1 MSKVIKLKKGLDINL
16 KGQAE
21 KTVEKTVS
29 PTFIS
34 IKPSDFPCVKPHLE
48 VRQGDKVKAGDVL
61 FTDKFRPEI
70 RFCSPV
76 SGEVAEI
83 RRAERRRITDVIVKA
98 DSQTEY
104 SKFEVKDLNSKDAV
118 KELFLKSGVWP
129 YLRQRPFNIIADP
142 QQEAKAVYISTFDS
156 APLAADY
163 QFVLKDQLEAFQA
176 GVDALSKLA
185 KVYIGLDGKVASNI
199 FANVKNA
206 ESYAFEGPHPAGNAG
221 VQISHVCPVNKG
233 ESVIVVNPQDVVI
246 IGRLVKNG
254 IYDAKKTI
262 AIAGSKVKNP
272 AYVSVVANSNI
283 DSVLE
288 GKIDETPLEGVEG
301 EAVRIIG
308 GNVLTGTKLSKDGF
322 LGFYDNEI
330 TIIPEG
336 KYYDFFGWAL
346 PGLKKYSFSHTF
358 FSWLCPKKQY
368 ELDTNMH
375 GEKRAY
381 VVTGTFEK
389 LVPMD
394 ILPLQLIKAILAQ
407 NIELMEELG
416 IYEVAE
422 EDFALCEFADTSKTD
437 IQAIIRK
444 GLDLMVSETR

>member
-1 MSKVIKLKKGLDINL
+1 MSTIIKLKQGLDINL
-16 KGQAE
+16 VGEAQKAVA
-21 KTVEKTVS
+21 KTVAANEVS
-29 PTFIS
+29 L
-34 IKPSDFPCVKPHLE
+34 KPSDFACFKPHLE
-48 VRQGDKVKAGDVL
+48 VRVGDKVKAGSVL
-61 FTDKFRPEI
+61 FTDKNRPEI

-76 SGEVAEI
+76 SGEVTEV
-83 RRAERRRITDVIVKA
+83 RRAERRRITDVVVKA
-98 DSQTEY
+98 DGNNEY
-104 SKFEVKDLNSKDAV
+104 EKFDTSNLSSKDAV
-118 KELFLKSGVWP
+118 KNLLLQSGVWP

-142 QQEAKAVYISTFDS
+142 NQDAKAVYISTFDS

-163 QFVLKDQLEAFQA
+163 QFVLKDQLADFQA
-176 GVDALSKLA
+176 GVDLLSKLA
-185 KVYIGLDGKVASNI
+185 PVYVGYNNKISGNI
-199 FANVKNA
+199 FQNVKNA
-206 ESYAFEGPHPAGNAG
+206 TLTGFEGPHPAGNAG

-233 ESVIVVNPQDVVI
+233 EMVIVVNPQDVVI
-246 IGRLVKNG
+246 VGRLAKSG

-262 AIAGSKVKNP
+262 ALVGGKVKSP
-272 AYVSVVANSNI
+272 AYYSTVANA
-283 DSVLE
+283 
-288 GKIDETPLEGVEG
+288 KIDGIISGNYETED
-301 EAVRIIG
+301 ARIIG
-308 GNVLTGTKLSKDGF
+308 GNVLTGTKLSADGY

-330 TIIPEG
+330 SIIPEG
-336 KYYDFFGWAL
+336 NYYDFFGWAL

-358 FSWLCPKKQY
+358 FSWLSPKKQY
-368 ELDTNMH
+368 NLDTNTH

-394 ILPLQLIKAILAQ
+394 ILPLQLIKAILAE

-444 GLDLMVSETR
+444 GLDLMVQETM

>member
-1 MSKVIKLKKGLDINL
+1 MSTIIKLKQGLDINL
-16 KGQAE
+16 VGEAQKAVA
-21 KTVEKTVS
+21 KTVAANEVS
-29 PTFIS
+29 L
-34 IKPSDFPCVKPHLE
+34 KPSDFACFKPHLE
-48 VRQGDKVKAGDVL
+48 VRVGDKVKAGSVL
-61 FTDKFRPEI
+61 FTDKNRPEI

-76 SGEVAEI
+76 SGEVTEV
-83 RRAERRRITDVIVKA
+83 RRAERRRITDVVVKA
-98 DSQTEY
+98 DGNNEY
-104 SKFEVKDLNSKDAV
+104 EKFDTSNLSSKDAV
-118 KELFLKSGVWP
+118 KNLLLQSGVWP

-142 QQEAKAVYISTFDS
+142 KQDAKAVYISTFDS

-163 QFVLKDQLEAFQA
+163 QYVLKDQLADFQA
-176 GVDALSKLA
+176 GVDLLSKLA
-185 KVYIGLDGKVASNI
+185 PVYVGFDNKISGNI
-199 FANVKNA
+199 FQNVKNA
-206 ESYAFEGPHPAGNAG
+206 TLTGFEGPHPAGNAG

-233 ESVIVVNPQDVVI
+233 EMVIVVNPQDVVI
-246 IGRLVKNG
+246 VGRLAKSG

-262 AIAGSKVKNP
+262 ALVGGKVKSP
-272 AYVSVVANSNI
+272 AYYSTVANA
-283 DSVLE
+283 
-288 GKIDETPLEGVEG
+288 KIDGIISGNYETED
-301 EAVRIIG
+301 ARIIG
-308 GNVLTGTKLSKDGF
+308 GNVLTGTKLSADGY

-330 TIIPEG
+330 SIIPEG
-336 KYYDFFGWAL
+336 NYYDFFGWAL

-368 ELDTNMH
+368 NLDTNTH

-394 ILPLQLIKAILAQ
+394 ILPLQLIKAILAE

-444 GLDLMVSETR
+444 GLDLMVQETM

>member
-1 MSKVIKLKKGLDINL
+1 MSTIIKLKQGLDINL
-16 KGQAE
+16 VGEAQKAVA
-21 KTVEKTVS
+21 KTVAANEVS
-29 PTFIS
+29 L
-34 IKPSDFPCVKPHLE
+34 KPSDFACFKPHLE
-48 VRQGDKVKAGDVL
+48 VRVGDKVKAGSVL
-61 FTDKFRPEI
+61 FTDKNRPEI

-76 SGEVAEI
+76 SGEVTEV
-83 RRAERRRITDVIVKA
+83 RRAERRRITDVVVKA
-98 DSQTEY
+98 DGNNEY
-104 SKFEVKDLNSKDAV
+104 EKFDTSNLSSKDAV
-118 KELFLKSGVWP
+118 KNLLLQSGVWP

-142 QQEAKAVYISTFDS
+142 KQDAKAVYISTFDS

-163 QFVLKDQLEAFQA
+163 QFVLKDQLADFQA
-176 GVDALSKLA
+176 GVDLLSKIA
-185 KVYIGLDGKVASNI
+185 PVYVGYNNKISGNI
-199 FANVKNA
+199 FQNVKNA
-206 ESYAFEGPHPAGNAG
+206 TLTGFEGPHPAGNAG

-233 ESVIVVNPQDVVI
+233 EMVIVVNPQDVVI
-246 IGRLVKNG
+246 VGRLAKSG

-262 AIAGSKVKNP
+262 ALVGGKVKSP
-272 AYVSVVANSNI
+272 AYYSTVANA
-283 DSVLE
+283 
-288 GKIDETPLEGVEG
+288 KIDGIISGNYETED
-301 EAVRIIG
+301 ARIIG
-308 GNVLTGTKLSKDGF
+308 GNVLTGTKLSADGY

-330 TIIPEG
+330 SIIPEG
-336 KYYDFFGWAL
+336 NYYDFFGWAL

-368 ELDTNMH
+368 NLDTNMH

-394 ILPLQLIKAILAQ
+394 ILPLQLIKAILAE

-444 GLDLMVSETR
+444 GLDLMVQETM

>member
-1 MSKVIKLKKGLDINL
+1 MSTIIKLKQGLDINL
-16 KGQAE
+16 VGEAQKAVT
-21 KTVEKTVS
+21 KTVAANEVS
-29 PTFIS
+29 L
-34 IKPSDFPCVKPHLE
+34 KPSDFACFKPHLE
-48 VRQGDKVKAGDVL
+48 VRVGDKVKAGSVL
-61 FTDKFRPEI
+61 FTDKNRPEI

-76 SGEVAEI
+76 SGEVTEV
-83 RRAERRRITDVIVKA
+83 RRAERRRITDVVVKA
-98 DSQTEY
+98 DGNNEY
-104 SKFEVKDLNSKDAV
+104 EKFDTSNLSSKDAV
-118 KELFLKSGVWP
+118 KNLLLQSGVWP

-142 QQEAKAVYISTFDS
+142 KQDAKAVYISTFDS

-163 QFVLKDQLEAFQA
+163 QFVLKDQLADFQA
-176 GVDALSKLA
+176 GVDLLSKLA
-185 KVYIGLDGKVASNI
+185 PVYVGFDNKISGNI
-199 FANVKNA
+199 LQNVKNA
-206 ESYAFEGPHPAGNAG
+206 TLTGFEGPHPAGNAG

-233 ESVIVVNPQDVVI
+233 EMVIVVNPQDVVI
-246 IGRLVKNG
+246 VGRLAKNG

-262 AIAGSKVKNP
+262 ALVGGKVKSP
-272 AYVSVVANSNI
+272 AYYSTVANA
-283 DSVLE
+283 
-288 GKIDETPLEGVEG
+288 KIDGIISGNYETED
-301 EAVRIIG
+301 ARIIG
-308 GNVLTGTKLSKDGF
+308 GNVLTGTKLSADGY

-330 TIIPEG
+330 SIIPEG
-336 KYYDFFGWAL
+336 NYYDFFGWAL

-358 FSWLCPKKQY
+358 FSWLSPKKQY
-368 ELDTNMH
+368 NLDTNTH

-394 ILPLQLIKAILAQ
+394 ILPLQLIKAILAE

-444 GLDLMVSETR
+444 GLDLMVQETM

>member
-1 MSKVIKLKKGLDINL
+1 MSTIIKLKQGLDINL
-16 KGQAE
+16 VGEAQKAVA
-21 KTVEKTVS
+21 KTVAANEVS
-29 PTFIS
+29 L
-34 IKPSDFPCVKPHLE
+34 KPSDFACFKPHLE
-48 VRQGDKVKAGDVL
+48 VRVGDKVKAGSVL
-61 FTDKFRPEI
+61 FTDKNRPEI

-76 SGEVAEI
+76 SGEVTEV
-83 RRAERRRITDVIVKA
+83 RRAERRRITDVVVKA
-98 DSQTEY
+98 DGNNEY
-104 SKFEVKDLNSKDAV
+104 EKFDTSNLSSKDAV
-118 KELFLKSGVWP
+118 KNLLLQSGVWP

-142 QQEAKAVYISTFDS
+142 KQDAKAVYISTFDS

-163 QFVLKDQLEAFQA
+163 QFVLKDQMADFQV
-176 GVDALSKLA
+176 GVDLLSKLA
-185 KVYIGLDGKVASNI
+185 PVYVGYNNKISGNI
-199 FANVKNA
+199 FQNVKHA
-206 ESYAFEGPHPAGNAG
+206 TLTGFEGPHPAGNAG

-233 ESVIVVNPQDVVI
+233 EMVIVVNPQDVVI
-246 IGRLVKNG
+246 VGRLAKNG

-262 AIAGSKVKNP
+262 ALVGGKVKSP
-272 AYVSVVANSNI
+272 AYYSTVANA
-283 DSVLE
+283 
-288 GKIDETPLEGVEG
+288 KIDGIISGNYETED
-301 EAVRIIG
+301 ARIIG
-308 GNVLTGTKLSKDGF
+308 GNVLTGTKLSADGY

-330 TIIPEG
+330 SIIPEG
-336 KYYDFFGWAL
+336 NYYDFFGWAL

-358 FSWLCPKKQY
+358 FSWLSPKKQY
-368 ELDTNMH
+368 NLDTNTH

-394 ILPLQLIKAILAQ
+394 ILPLQLIKAILAE

-444 GLDLMVSETR
+444 GLDLMVQETM

>member
-1 MSKVIKLKKGLDINL
+1 MSNIIKLKQGLDINL
-16 KGQAE
+16 VGEAQ
-21 KTVEKTVS
+21 KTVTQNVTAAE
-29 PTFIS
+29 IS
-34 IKPSDFPCVKPHLE
+34 LKPSDFACFKPHLE
-48 VRQGDKVKAGDVL
+48 VRVGDKVKAGSVL
-61 FTDKFRPEI
+61 FTDKNRPEI

-76 SGEVAEI
+76 SGEVTEV

-98 DSQTEY
+98 DGSSEY
-104 SKFEVKDLNSKDAV
+104 EKFDVSNLSSKDAV
-118 KELFLKSGVWP
+118 KNLLLQSGVWP

-142 QQEAKAVYISTFDS
+142 KQDAKAVYVSTFDS

-163 QFVLKDQLEAFQA
+163 QFVLKDQMAEFKA
-176 GVDALSKLA
+176 GIALLSKLA
-185 KVYIGLDGKVASNI
+185 PVYVGLDNKVSDNI
-199 FANVKNA
+199 FQSVENA
-206 ESYAFEGPHPAGNAG
+206 TATGFEGPHPAGNAG

-233 ESVIVVNPQDVVI
+233 EMVIVVNPQDVAI
-246 IGRLVKNG
+246 IGRLAKNG

-262 AIAGSKVKNP
+262 ALAGSKVKSP
-272 AYVSVVANSNI
+272 AYYTTIANANLSGI
-283 DSVLE
+283 IE
-288 GKIDETPLEGVEG
+288 GKYD
-301 EAVRIIG
+301 ADNARIIG
-308 GNVLTGTKLSKDGF
+308 GNVLTGTKLAADGF

-330 TIIPEG
+330 SIIPEG
-336 KYYDFFGWAL
+336 NYYDFFGWAL

-358 FSWLCPKKQY
+358 FSWLCPKKKY
-368 ELDTNMH
+368 DLDTNTH

-394 ILPLQLIKAILAQ
+394 IFPLQLIKAILAQ

-422 EDFALCEFADTSKTD
+422 EDFALCEFADTSKSD

-444 GLDLMVSETR
+444 GLDLMVQETM

>member
-1 MSKVIKLKKGLDINL
+1 MSKVINLKKGLDINL
-16 KGQAE
+16 KGAAQ
-21 KTVEKTVS
+21 KTVAQTVN
-29 PTFIS
+29 PAFIS

-48 VRQGDKVKAGDVL
+48 VRQGDKVKAGSVI
-61 FTDKFRPEI
+61 FTDKFRPQI
-70 RFCSPV
+70 CFCSPV
-76 SGEVAEI
+76 SGEVVEV

-104 SKFEVKDLNSKDAV
+104 EKFDTSNLSSKDSV
-118 KELFLKSGVWP
+118 KNLFLKSGVWP

-142 QQEAKAVYISTFDS
+142 ENEPKAVYISTFDS

-163 QFVLKDQLEAFQA
+163 QFVLKDQIELFQA
-176 GVDALSKLA
+176 GVDALSKIA
-185 KVYIGLDGKVASNI
+185 KVYLGLNGKVSSNI
-199 FANVKNA
+199 FAGVKNA
-206 ESYAFEGPHPAGNAG
+206 EINTFEGPHPAGNAG
-221 VQISHVCPVNKG
+221 VQISHICPVNKG

-262 AIAGSKVKNP
+262 AVAGSQIENP
-272 AYVSVVANSNI
+272 AYVSVIANT
-283 DSVLE
+283 DLGFLK
-288 GKIDETPLEGVEG
+288 GKINENTSIESEGG
-301 EAVRIIG
+301 DKVRIIG
-308 GNVLTGTKLSKDGF
+308 GNVLTGTKLASDGF

-330 TIIPEG
+330 SVIPEG
-336 KYYDFFGWAL
+336 NYYDFFGWAL
-346 PGLKKYSFSHTF
+346 PGLKKYSFSRTF
-358 FSWLCPKKQY
+358 FSWLSPKK
-368 ELDTNMH
+368 EVSLDTNTH

-416 IYEVAE
+416 IYEIAE

-444 GLDLMVSETR
+444 GLDLMVAETR